1 MDNEANLEMSAYDL
15 RQQGSQSNF
24 NKKLNQ
30 KNSPLKLIPFS
41 RQNYDRNLLKEL
53 QMVGDYTYETDKK
66 NQIFYEDNAS
76 PNVSAKKEPSTD
88 MSSDENYNKFTA
100 SQVKE
105 NTKVSRKS
113 KKIKSKKKMVK
124 KSDTENSENHDSGS
138 AQIQYQI
145 EHACD
150 FQSENEDLDTFI
162 AENQV
167 KSWQECEQKSNGFV
181 LGKFDKK
188 RDQKNNSQNLLA
200 RYTDLCSSITPK
212 YQMYPLSSIIQSD
225 KCDAISK
232 AIMK

>member
-1 MDNEANLEMSAYDL
+1 MHKEEHSPTYHQNQYDYCNMLNPQDFGEDGTIYINLSPSAYLNLKSDDSQEKFKHSFEKMQKNTEQTETNFLLSQQDIFMDNEANLEMSAYDL

-53 QMVGDYTYETDKK
+53 QLVGDYTYETDKK

-138 AQIQYQI
+138 AQIQYLI

-150 FQSENEDLDTFI
+150 F
-162 AENQV
+162 
-167 KSWQECEQKSNGFV
+167 
-181 LGKFDKK
+181 
-188 RDQKNNSQNLLA
+188 
-200 RYTDLCSSITPK
+200 
-212 YQMYPLSSIIQSD
+212 
-225 KCDAISK
+225 
-232 AIMK
+232 